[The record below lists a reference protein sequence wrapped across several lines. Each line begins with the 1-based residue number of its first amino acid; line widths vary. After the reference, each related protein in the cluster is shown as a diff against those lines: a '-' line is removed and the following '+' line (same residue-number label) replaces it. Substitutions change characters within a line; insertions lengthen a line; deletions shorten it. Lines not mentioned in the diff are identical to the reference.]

1 MTVSHDLRH
10 MVALPGH
17 VVDLTGHVIALMTRH
32 LVALTGHVVDLTGHV
47 IALMTRHVVALTGH
61 VVDLTGHV
69 IALMTRHLVALTTW
83 YLRYQITWFILLGMS
98 SMAQASE
105 IALAS
110 VILSDLICE
119 WKISV
124 AKVGLI

>member
-17 VVDLTGHVIALMTRH
+17 VVDLTGHVI
-32 LVALTGHVVDLTGHV
+32 DLP
-47 IALMTRHVVALTGH
+47 GH

-124 AKVGLI
+124 AKVGLIYSTDRSV

>member
-1 MTVSHDLRH
+1 M
-10 MVALPGH
+10 
-17 VVDLTGHVIALMTRH
+17 
-32 LVALTGHVVDLTGHV
+32 VALTG
-47 IALMTRHVVALTGH
+47 HVVALTGH
-61 VVDLTGHV
+61 VVALTGHV
-69 IALMTRHLVALTTW
+69 VALTGHVVALTTC
-83 YLRYQITWFILLGMS
+83 YPRYQIAWFILLGMS